1 MHYLFPYYGSPSC
14 RTILISDS
22 EYQALQRA
30 EAQDYIHSLEGKIY
44 SYEKEI
50 ERLRS
55 NILKVS
61 KQAGL
66 LPESKHD
73 QPSET
78 SETIR
83 EGGTSNITEEST

>member
-14 RTILISDS
+14 RTIVISDS

-30 EAQDYIHSLEGKIY
+30 EAQDYITSLEGKIY

-50 ERLRS
+50 EKLRS

>member
-1 MHYLFPYYGSPSC
+1 MHYLFPYFGSPVSK
-14 RTILISDS
+14 TIVISDS

-50 ERLRS
+50 EKLRN

-66 LPESKHD
+66 LPEPKHD
-73 QPSET
+73 QPNET

-83 EGGTSNITEEST
+83 KSGESNLTEEST

>member
-1 MHYLFPYYGSPSC
+1 MHYLFPYFGSPVSQ
-14 RTILISDS
+14 TIVISDS

-50 ERLRS
+50 EKLRN

-66 LPESKHD
+66 LPEPKHD
-73 QPSET
+73 QPNET

-83 EGGTSNITEEST
+83 ESGTSDFTEEST

>member
-14 RTILISDS
+14 RTIVVSDS

-30 EAQDYIHSLEGKIY
+30 EAQDHIHSLEGKIY

-50 ERLRS
+50 ARLRN

-66 LPESKHD
+66 LPEPKHD
-73 QPSET
+73 QPSKT

-83 EGGTSNITEEST
+83 ESGTSNITEEST